1 MYCMKGADIIMGGEV
16 LDYEAKRIKNEAE
29 SRSNIKAVV
38 NMLVLGNDEQKIR
51 ELYPEQFDS
60 GKKLFQNQT
69 QNSQ

>member
-1 MYCMKGADIIMGGEV
+1 MGGEV

>member
-1 MYCMKGADIIMGGEV
+1 MGGQV

-51 ELYPEQFDS
+51 ELYPEQFEA
-60 GKKLFQNQT
+60 GKKLFEESRQVKA
-69 QNSQ
+69 